1 MLYINNI
8 DLKKY
13 LDVAKLTIIE
23 KNFFVVFYQKGRGR
37 NKENNES

>member
-1 MLYINNI
+1 MLYINNN

-13 LDVAKLTIIE
+13 LGVAKLTIIE
-23 KNFFVVFYQKGRGR
+23 KLFCRILSKGRGR